1 MPKKARSN
9 TSLGSKTIAVTS
21 LARGWHPLRS
31 CGTQLGDYTMKPA
44 YSTEAVEPKDRQST
58 GNRLKF
64 KLEFMLMMLNCDR
77 TEEAGKMYNQLI
89 EEFDK
94 LA

>member
-1 MPKKARSN
+1 MQHEPQ
-9 TSLGSKTIAVTS
+9 TIEQKQA
-21 LARGWHPLRS
+21 
-31 CGTQLGDYTMKPA
+31 
-44 YSTEAVEPKDRQST
+44 EQST

-64 KLEFMLMMLNCDR
+64 KLEMMMTMLFADR
-77 TEEAGKMYNQLI
+77 REEAGSLYDQLI

>member
-1 MPKKARSN
+1 MEN
-9 TSLGSKTIAVTS
+9 E
-21 LARGWHPLRS
+21 
-31 CGTQLGDYTMKPA
+31 TQTVKQ
-44 YSTEAVEPKDRQST
+44 TT

-64 KLEFMLMMLNCDR
+64 KLEFMMMMLMSDR
-77 TEEAGKMYNQLI
+77 REEAAKMYDQLI

>member
-1 MPKKARSN
+1 MTN
-9 TSLGSKTIAVTS
+9 QIEMTVTEI
-21 LARGWHPLRS
+21 
-31 CGTQLGDYTMKPA
+31 D
-44 YSTEAVEPKDRQST
+44 EAPEQST

-64 KLEFMLMMLNCDR
+64 KLEFMFMMLNVGR
-77 TEEAGKMYNQLI
+77 NEEAAKMYDQLI

>member
-1 MPKKARSN
+1 M
-9 TSLGSKTIAVTS
+9 
-21 LARGWHPLRS
+21 
-31 CGTQLGDYTMKPA
+31 QPA
-44 YSTEAVEPKDRQST
+44 YNEEAVEAVKEQTT

-64 KLEFMLMMLNCDR
+64 KLEFMMMMLMSDR
-77 TEEAGKMYNQLI
+77 RDEAGKMYDQLI

>member
-1 MPKKARSN
+1 MDKVEMTVVA
-9 TSLGSKTIAVTS
+9 A
-21 LARGWHPLRS
+21 
-31 CGTQLGDYTMKPA
+31 D
-44 YSTEAVEPKDRQST
+44 EAPEQST

-64 KLEFMLMMLNCDR
+64 KLEFMVMMINVGR
-77 TEEAGKMYNQLI
+77 TEEAAKVYDQLI

>member
-1 MPKKARSN
+1 M
-9 TSLGSKTIAVTS
+9 
-21 LARGWHPLRS
+21 
-31 CGTQLGDYTMKPA
+31 QPA
-44 YSTEAVEPKDRQST
+44 YRTEAVEAKEKQST

-64 KLEFMLMMLNCDR
+64 KLEFMIMMLNCDR

>member
-1 MPKKARSN
+1 MEKIASQTDTETYNEVVDK
-9 TSLGSKTIAVTS
+9 SK
-21 LARGWHPLRS
+21 H
-31 CGTQLGDYTMKPA
+31 
-44 YSTEAVEPKDRQST
+44 ST

-64 KLEFMLMMLNCDR
+64 KLEFMMMMLMSDR
-77 TEEAGKMYNQLI
+77 RDEAAKMYDQLI

>member
-1 MPKKARSN
+1 
-9 TSLGSKTIAVTS
+9 
-21 LARGWHPLRS
+21 
-31 CGTQLGDYTMKPA
+31 MKPA
-44 YSTEAVEPKDRQST
+44 YSTEAVEPKESHST

-77 TEEAGKMYNQLI
+77 TEEAAKMYNQLI

>member
-1 MPKKARSN
+1 MYMQHEPD
-9 TSLGSKTIAVTS
+9 TIEQKQA
-21 LARGWHPLRS
+21 
-31 CGTQLGDYTMKPA
+31 K
-44 YSTEAVEPKDRQST
+44 QST

-64 KLEFMLMMLNCDR
+64 KLEFMIMMLNCDR
-77 TEEAGKMYNQLI
+77 TEEAGKMYDQLI